1 MSESEAEKRAITEM
15 ERAAAQTAR
24 KKSNS
29 GRWDLDVAVALFA
42 VLILVVILLF
52 GGLSTMIVAP
62 IAAFGLLIAW
72 LMGWRKGKRL
82 YSSYYIEELNR
93 LKYEMNRVVKE
104 AQAVTVD
111 EKIQE
116 ILKERFKDN

>member
-1 MSESEAEKRAITEM
+1 MSESEAEKQAITEM
-15 ERAAAQTAR
+15 ERIASQTA
-24 KKSNS
+24 KDKAQA
-29 GRWDLDVAVALFA
+29 GRWDLDVAIALFA

-52 GGLSTMIVAP
+52 GGASMTIVASTA
-62 IAAFGLLIAW
+62 IFGLLIAW

-82 YSSYYIEELNR
+82 YSSYYIEELRR

-104 AQAVTVD
+104 AVTVD

>member
-1 MSESEAEKRAITEM
+1 MSESEAEKQAITEM
-15 ERAAAQTAR
+15 ERIASQTAR

-29 GRWDLDVAVALFA
+29 GRWDLDVALALFA

-52 GGLSTMIVAP
+52 GGASTMIVGP
-62 IAAFGLLIAW
+62 IAIFGLLIAW

-82 YSSYYIEELNR
+82 YSQYYIEELHR
-93 LKYEMNRVVKE
+93 LRYKMSRVVKE
-104 AQAVTVD
+104 AETVD

-116 ILKERFKDN
+116 ILKKRFKDN